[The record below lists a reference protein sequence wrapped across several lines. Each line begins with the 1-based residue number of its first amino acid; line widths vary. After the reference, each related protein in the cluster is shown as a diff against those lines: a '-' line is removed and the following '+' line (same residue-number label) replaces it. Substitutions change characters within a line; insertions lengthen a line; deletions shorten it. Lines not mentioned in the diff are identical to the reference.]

1 MLRRGRCS
9 SSWLSVA
16 RKKWRGRRVP
26 DYNSAISVAPE
37 QRGLAQDGEGAEYLH
52 VCWLCPPEARRT
64 FQNAKALKTHQMRAP
79 GNHSAGF
86 RFIAAGDATCPFGAK
101 SFPSSAKARDHLNY
115 RSKGC
120 MAKAQ
125 DAPSRTRADTK
136 KMHPSRTRA
145 DTKKMH
151 PSRSGAQR
159 RASPSVP
166 RVADP

>member
-37 QRGLAQDGEGAEYLH
+37 QRGLAQDEEVAEYLH

-64 FQNAKALKTHQMRAP
+64 FQNAKALKTHQRRAP

-86 RFIAAGDATCPFGAK
+86 RFIGGDATCPFGAK

-136 KMHPSRTRA
+136 KMHPSR
-145 DTKKMH
+145 
-151 PSRSGAQR
+151 SGAQR